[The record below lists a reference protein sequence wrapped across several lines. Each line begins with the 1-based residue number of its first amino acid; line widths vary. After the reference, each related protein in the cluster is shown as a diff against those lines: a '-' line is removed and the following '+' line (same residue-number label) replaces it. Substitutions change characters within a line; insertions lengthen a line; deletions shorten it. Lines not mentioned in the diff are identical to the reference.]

1 MHRCISNF
9 PSQTVEV
16 LPSKLYQAKT
26 GKALVETSTILN
38 WNGEEPMKIAVF
50 VYEYPPKIVG
60 GLGTYAAEITRKFVL
75 TDHDVTV
82 FTMNDDAGD
91 LPTREIWRGI
101 EIHRPLHIDISDSLP
116 DVIAED
122 IRKWGR
128 GIHFFGKLMVYNY
141 LSAAKLVN
149 ELIKKESLKYD
160 LVVAHDWLS
169 VMGGVTVKKESGLP
183 LAFHVHS
190 TEQGRTMGN
199 GSSVVSNIELRGGN
213 MADLVVTVSY
223 AMKDELIQLGF
234 PRDKIKVS
242 YNGVDPQKYNP
253 ETIKKEDIRRIRT
266 SYGLKDEDFMILFLG
281 RLVGVKGVDKLIMAM
296 PHILA
301 KYPKAKL
308 VIVGVGDLQEYLQNL
323 VRMIKMD
330 EYVRFRFDFIPEEER
345 ILHYAA
351 CDVAAFPSL
360 YEPFG
365 IVALEAMAMEK
376 PVVVGA
382 SGVSG
387 MREIVICCGDEQCGY
402 HVDPN
407 NPSDIAWGILSALET
422 PEKRKWL
429 GKNGRKRVLSEF
441 TWSRIAEKTIELYE
455 SVVKR

>member
-1 MHRCISNF
+1 
-9 PSQTVEV
+9 
-16 LPSKLYQAKT
+16 
-26 GKALVETSTILN
+26 
-38 WNGEEPMKIAVF
+38 MKIAVL

-75 TDHDVTV
+75 NDHDVTV
-82 FTMNDDAGD
+82 FTMNDDAGS

-101 EIHRPLHIDISDSLP
+101 EIHRPLHLDISDSLP

-128 GIHFFGKLMVYNY
+128 GIHLFGKLMVYNY

-149 ELIKKESLKYD
+149 ELIKKEGMKYD
-160 LVVAHDWLS
+160 VVVAHDWLS
-169 VMGGVTVKKESGLP
+169 IMGGIAVKRESGLP

-213 MADLVVTVSY
+213 MADLIVTVSY
-223 AMKDELIQLGF
+223 AMKDELVQLGL
-234 PRDKIKVS
+234 PKEKIQVC
-242 YNGVDPQKYNP
+242 YNGVDPVKYNP
-253 ETIKKEDIRRIRT
+253 EDVTAEQTRRIRML
-266 SYGLKDEDFMILFLG
+266 YGIKDDDLMILFLG
-281 RLVGVKGVDKLIMAM
+281 RLVGVKGIDKLIMAM
-296 PHILA
+296 PHIL
-301 KYPKAKL
+301 PKFPNAKL
-308 VIVGVGDLQEYLQNL
+308 VIVGVGDLEEYLQNL
-323 VRMIKMD
+323 VRTIRL
-330 EYVRFRFDFIPEEER
+330 ENYVRFRFDFIPEEER

-351 CDVAAFPSL
+351 CDIAVFPSL

-382 SGVSG
+382 SGISG
-387 MREIVICCGDEQCGY
+387 MREIVICCGEEQCGY
-402 HVDPN
+402 HIDPN
-407 NPSDIAWGILSALET
+407 NPSDVAWGIMNALES

-429 GKNGRKRVLSEF
+429 GQNGRKRVLKEF
-441 TWSRIAEKTIELYE
+441 TWSRIAEKTVELYE
-455 SVVKR
+455 KIVNR